1 MAKIKFKIDNEMKER
16 LDKVSEAGGYSSAE
30 EFILHII
37 ERELNK
43 LDPGA
48 EESEEDIKK
57 KLEGLGY
64 LG

>member
-1 MAKIKFKIDNEMKER
+1 MAKIKLKIDNETKER
-16 LDKVSEAGGYSSAE
+16 LDKVSEAGGYSSSE

-37 ERELNK
+37 ERELDK

-48 EESEEDIKK
+48 EESEEEIKK

>member
-1 MAKIKFKIDNEMKER
+1 MAKLKFKIDDEMKER
-16 LDKVSEAGGYSSAE
+16 LDKVSEAGGYSSVE

-48 EESEEDIKK
+48 DESEEDIRK

-64 LG
+64 MG

>member
-1 MAKIKFKIDNEMKER
+1 MTKLKLKIDNEMKDR
-16 LDKVSEAGGYSSAE
+16 LDKVSEAGGYSSVA

-48 EESEEDIKK
+48 DESEEDIRR

>member
-1 MAKIKFKIDNEMKER
+1 MAKLKFKIDNELKDR

-30 EFILHII
+30 EFILHIVQ
-37 ERELNK
+37 RELDK

-48 EESEEDIKK
+48 DESEEEIRK

>member
-1 MAKIKFKIDNEMKER
+1 MPRLKLKIDNEMNDR
-16 LDKVSEAGGYSSAE
+16 LVKVSEAGGYSSAE
-30 EFILHII
+30 EFVLHVI

-48 EESEEDIKK
+48 KESEEDIRR

>member
-1 MAKIKFKIDNEMKER
+1 MTKLKLKIDNEMKDR
-16 LDKVSEAGGYSSAE
+16 LDKVSEAGGYSSIE

-48 EESEEDIKK
+48 DESEEDIRR